1 MTPPASIGMALMT
14 VAILQ
19 FTVIPLL
26 ADLNRSHAA
35 NPEWPGHAR
44 FHVVLQALTTSAIGC
59 LALFLLWSGRVSHD
73 LALCLATMLAGAA
86 LAPFFASV
94 LTRKFYGGELMPVA
108 IGIAG
113 VRLGRIEGNVLN
125 FGSSALLFMA
135 GRIMA

>member
-1 MTPPASIGMALMT
+1 MTPSITIGMMLMT

-19 FTVIPLL
+19 FTVIPLI

-35 NPEWPGHAR
+35 NPGWPGHAR
-44 FHVVLQALTTSAIGC
+44 LHVVLQALTTSAIGC
-59 LALFLLWSGRVSHD
+59 LALFLLWSGRVSYE

-94 LTRKFYGGELMPVA
+94 LTRKLYGGELTPVP

-125 FGSSALLFMA
+125 FGSSAVLFLV
-135 GRIMA
+135 GRLIA

>member
-1 MTPPASIGMALMT
+1 MTAQFTIGMVLMT

-19 FTVIPLL
+19 FTVFPLL

-35 NPEWPGHAR
+35 NPAWPGHAR

-59 LALFLLWSGRVSHD
+59 LALFLLWSGRVNHD
-73 LALCLATMLAGAA
+73 LALCLATMLAAAA

-94 LTRKFYGGELMPVA
+94 FTRKLYGGELMPVA

-125 FGSSALLFMA
+125 FGSSATLFLV
-135 GRIMA
+135 GRLIA